1 MISVLH
7 LIKHIL
13 VHDFSFTIICLELL
27 FKQKKIKRNIKT
39 TKSEN
44 PFLYN
49 PLRKYHGSPTGVS
62 EPVQRDSG
70 AGGQTSGH

>member
-27 FKQKKIKRNIKT
+27 FKLKIKRNIKT
-39 TKSEN
+39 AKSEN

-49 PLRKYHGSPTGVS
+49 PLRKYHGSPTGVA